1 MLKKIRNH
9 YFLLRLRLSR
19 LVHSFWG
26 ERAKTTVFPIWEV
39 VPYQFSADF
48 FERTDESGVKRRT
61 RVVYRLKCEIPE
73 IREGAVEA
81 DILASESLVS

>member
-1 MLKKIRNH
+1 MWKKVRAH
-9 YFLLRLRLSR
+9 YISLRLRFSR
-19 LVHSFWG
+19 LIHPFGG
-26 ERAKTTVFPIWEV
+26 EQAKTITFPKWEV

-73 IREGAVEA
+73 IREDATVV
-81 DILASESLVS
+81 DIRASGSLVS

>member
-1 MLKKIRNH
+1 MWKKIRNH
-9 YFLLRLRLSR
+9 YFLLRLRFSR
-19 LVHSFWG
+19 LIHPSGG
-26 ERAKTTVFPIWEV
+26 ERAKITAFPKWEV

-73 IREGAVEA
+73 IREDAIEA
-81 DILASESLVS
+81 NIRASESLVS